1 MKESRLIKIQEVLKR
16 CAISRS
22 SLYRLI
28 EAKRFPYQVSL
39 TGSRAIAWREEDIQR
54 WIEERPSRKK

>member
-1 MKESRLIKIQEVLKR
+1 MKESKLLKIKEVLNR
-16 CAISRS
+16 CAISRAT
-22 SLYRLI
+22 LYRLI

-54 WIEERPSRKK
+54 WIEERPTVSK

>member
-1 MKESRLIKIQEVLKR
+1 MRESRLLKIQEVLRR

-39 TGSRAIAWREEDIQR
+39 TGNRAIAWM
-54 WIEERPSRKK
+54 